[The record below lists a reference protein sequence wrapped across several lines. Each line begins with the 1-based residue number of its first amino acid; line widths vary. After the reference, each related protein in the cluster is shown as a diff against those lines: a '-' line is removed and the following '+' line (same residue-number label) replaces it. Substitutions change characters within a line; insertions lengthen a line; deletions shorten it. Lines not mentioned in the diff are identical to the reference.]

1 LIWPRLQN
9 VIEKDASRSQG
20 EAGRSLMEEKA
31 YASPS
36 NCPLVDTLRGRE
48 VLQIGEL
55 AVLDGRE
62 VLLASAMGRVPGWPG
77 YGVLANF

>member
-1 LIWPRLQN
+1 MPTIAPTQSFFH
-9 VIEKDASRSQG
+9 KDWV
-20 EAGRSLMEEKA
+20 GRSLMEEKA